1 MPRAQVAQARAIL
14 DRMAAVRAGAGAP
27 ALALLAGDFNSAPG
41 SAVVRFVGAG
51 ALDCAAEDRRGL
63 SGQLECQARG
73 WRAGLVAR
81 PRFTRTPAVLSHT
94 WSLTGASRTAFV
106 YLAACFCTPCN
117 ES

>member
-1 MPRAQVAQARAIL
+1 MAQARAIL

-73 WRAGLVAR
+73 WSAGL
-81 PRFTRTPAVLSHT
+81 AVRLRSYQNSALLSRAC
-94 WSLTGASRTAFV
+94 SL
-106 YLAACFCTPCN
+106 
-117 ES
+117 